1 MLAISEGAVKVRQGK
16 NVGLLTRRKPGF
28 WGQKPDFIGN
38 TRINGENGF
47 TGKNRE
53 NMEKKGFTVKK
64 LPLRKTW
71 EIGYI
76 NCTKRLILR
85 DTISNLLS
93 P

>member
-64 LPLRKTW
+64 ATAAENMGNWL
-71 EIGYI
+71 Y
-76 NCTKRLILR
+76 
-85 DTISNLLS
+85 
-93 P
+93 